1 MENVAT
7 MLENQQYDEL
17 IKSIKNQRDPRIF
30 TDTTIKKW
38 CGMRWRNF
46 FIANGVLDSVA
57 LETAQKV
64 GFFQKKKTHEP
75 PKKLI
80 AERYLRAEGP
90 TEWELELPEA
100 PDPNSIKLSNT
111 TLLLCP
117 GLLNGLLPVRA
128 FQEAL
133 PAVEEKYGWSTLR
146 ADLHPM
152 RSCEANIADLENAI
166 EKGLGLQANT
176 TLIEEED
183 AIPPKDVMIIAYSK
197 GAPDVLAFLVQRPD
211 LAKRVRCIFH
221 WAGAIGGSYLA
232 DDSSKSLANVPLEE
246 IQEKTGKVLPILSP
260 FIKISDSLRRFDEFD
275 IRNAVLDLTTTVRGK
290 FVNEHKEYLDSL
302 NIPFFN
308 LTGSTTDSEVPYFQ
322 IQAAKALN
330 KYDANNDMQLTQEQS
345 KLPIPMAT
353 DLAMMHGHHWDISYS
368 PFPKNM
374 RFGSPHLDHPFP
386 KEAALTAMV
395 QLAYELGLI
404 D

>member
-1 MENVAT
+1 MEDVAT

-17 IKSIKNQRDPRIF
+17 IKSIQNQSDLRIF
-30 TDTTIKKW
+30 TDIAIKKW
-38 CGMRWRNF
+38 CGMRWRNLLLPMEFMIPLLWRPLRKLDF
-46 FIANGVLDSVA
+46 F
-57 LETAQKV
+57 KR
-64 GFFQKKKTHEP
+64 KTHEP

-80 AERYLRAEGP
+80 AERYLRGRSYRMGIR
-90 TEWELELPEA
+90 TLRHQI
-100 PDPNSIKLSNT
+100 PNSIKLSNT

-152 RSCEANIADLENAI
+152 RSCEANVADLENAI

-211 LAKRVRCIFH
+211 LAKRVRCVFH

-232 DDSSKSLANVPLEE
+232 DDSSKSLANIPLEG

-260 FIKISDSLRRFDEFD
+260 FIKTSDSLRRLDEFD
-275 IRNAVLDLTTTVRGK
+275 IRNAILDLTTTVRGK
-290 FVNEHKEYLDSL
+290 FVNEHKDYLD
-302 NIPFFN
+302 
-308 LTGSTTDSEVPYFQ
+308 
-322 IQAAKALN
+322 
-330 KYDANNDMQLTQEQS
+330 
-345 KLPIPMAT
+345 KLKHSI
-353 DLAMMHGHHWDISYS
+353 
-368 PFPKNM
+368 F
-374 RFGSPHLDHPFP
+374 
-386 KEAALTAMV
+386 
-395 QLAYELGLI
+395 
-404 D
+404 